1 MTPGRVF
8 EWQIT
13 EWLGLT
19 PSLSWLAVLLAA
31 AACVAV
37 AAWLYRDTLVAL
49 SPGQRV
55 IFAALRCGILLTLLG
70 CIAGPAWVERR
81 YATDPNSRPIAVL
94 VDRSASMASID
105 SRGETRLMSATHVW
119 KKVEAD
125 AARTF
130 PEIRYFWFDKTVHSA
145 SDLEHALAGSGPG
158 DETRLYGALNGV
170 MKDAPPGGYGAV
182 VCLTDGLDTTQDS
195 PQEWTARAVQGNS
208 PVYFAVGRGNSSAP
222 ETLSWREIDVPG
234 EVLANS
240 RFTATAVL
248 EAHVLH
254 PRTASAGVWAG
265 HTATKATFQLHAGT
279 NVIPWTLSFDSGGP
293 GAFNLDYSLAS
304 PGSLGEVRHAT
315 VNVAR
320 QEQTHILFY
329 QGSVDWSCRFVMLAL
344 HGEPGFTVSGIFDPR
359 LAVSQEFAAENAVL
373 LRIPDDA
380 DELKPFQIVVL
391 SNVVATQ
398 LSSSQ
403 QASLASYVKGG
414 GGLLLVVPDD
424 AAAATFSGTP
434 LERSILPVV
443 FDSPPKEQPA
453 NESVDEFKERMRTT
467 FQVGVD
473 SVPQESDVAARDS
486 GPDLLRSFVIP
497 PGSEGS
503 EIANVFGAAS
513 GGVLTDLPK
522 FSTYAKVQ
530 AVKAGAQIL
539 AVHPDQKSDSNV
551 PRPLVVTQ
559 RFGNGYVTVLL
570 TDSLWR
576 WKMSLP
582 SDNKA
587 PLIFWQQLFHA
598 LARNDALH
606 SSLRFA
612 KKPYSASLGQLC
624 HFEVVGAQGKG
635 RPVVTFGAARGGLA
649 MMPMMLD
656 YDPERDCWPFDLA
669 ANRPG
674 ELEIMVRD
682 GRGAMTET
690 MLHVSAQPRQQELSG
705 LPPDVDGLRALAGA
719 TGGGLL
725 NDGTPGAWSAS
736 SAPEQG
742 TLVSKRI
749 EPAWDNWIVLVFCLG
764 LYVTELVWR
773 RQLKLL

>member
-81 YATDPNSRPIAVL
+81 YASDPNSRPIAVL
-94 VDRSASMASID
+94 VDRSASMASAD

-119 KKVEAD
+119 KKIEAD

-145 SDLEHALAGSGPG
+145 PDLEHALAGSGPG
-158 DETRLYGALNGV
+158 DETHLYSSLNEV

-195 PQEWTARAVQGNS
+195 PQECTARAVQGNS

-234 EVLANS
+234 EVLAHS

-248 EAHVLH
+248 EARMLH
-254 PRTASAGVWAG
+254 PRTASATVWAG
-265 HTATKATFQLHAGT
+265 HTVSRATFQLHAGK
-279 NVIPWTLSFDSGGP
+279 NVVPWTLSFDSGAPGP
-293 GAFNLDYSLAS
+293 FNIDYSLSSAG
-304 PGSLGEVRHAT
+304 PLGEVGHAT
-315 VNVAR
+315 VNVVG
-320 QEQTHILFY
+320 QEQTHVLIY
-329 QGSVDWSCRFVMLAL
+329 QGSIDWTCRFIMMSL
-344 HGEPGFTVSGIFDPR
+344 HRDSGFIVGGFFDPMYHVSPE
-359 LAVSQEFAAENAVL
+359 LAAQYPL
-373 LRIPDDA
+373 LARIPDNGDDLKDA
-380 DELKPFQIVVL
+380 QIVVL

-403 QASLASYVKGG
+403 QAALASYVKGG
-414 GGLLLVVPDD
+414 GGLLLIVPDD
-424 AAAATFSGTP
+424 SAADTFSGTP
-434 LERSILPVV
+434 LESSILPVL
-443 FDSPPKEQPA
+443 FDPPPKEQPE

-467 FQVGVD
+467 FNVD
-473 SVPQESDVAARDS
+473 STTGSQDSYVAAKDS
-486 GPDLLRSFVIP
+486 GPDSLTSFVIP

-513 GGVLTDLPK
+513 GGVLADLPK
-522 FSTYAKVQ
+522 FSTYAKVR
-530 AVKAGAQIL
+530 AVKAGAQVL
-539 AVHPDQKSDSNV
+539 AVHPDQKTDLNV

-624 HFEVVGAQGKG
+624 HFEVVGAQGKS

-705 LPPDVDGLRALAGA
+705 LPPDVDGLRALAEA

-736 SAPEQG
+736 NAPEQG

-773 RQLKLL
+773 RRLKLL